1 MAAPSESRLPGGVR
15 EAQREASA
23 ALARSLT
30 LAFHDDPVQR
40 YLFPGERAYQRRG
53 RANFELLVRRTL
65 AIGQVYAAPGEAGA
79 SLWIP
84 PGGDFAEGWQGT
96 LFLVRSLLLLRS
108 DVRRGARLFGRLAQ
122 HHPREPHWYLPVL
135 GTAPEHQGRGFG
147 SALLAPVLAR
157 CDAEGLPAYLE
168 SSKEKNLSF
177 YRRHGFEVTATI
189 RVPDGPE
196 LWPMLRKPRGG

>member
-1 MAAPSESRLPGGVR
+1 VF
-15 EAQREASA
+15 EAGRASAA
-23 ALARSLT
+23 ALARSLL

-40 YLFPGERAYQRRG
+40 YLFPGERAYERRG
-53 RANFELLVRRTL
+53 RANFELIVRRTL
-65 AIGQVYAAPGEAGA
+65 EVGSVYAAPGAAGA

-84 PGGDFAEGWQGT
+84 PSGDLIDGWRGALFAA
-96 LFLVRSLLLLRS
+96 RSLLLLRS
-108 DVRRGARLFGRLAQ
+108 ELRRGLRLFERLAR

-135 GTAPEHQGRGFG
+135 GTAPEHQGRGYG

-168 SSKEKNLSF
+168 SSKQRNLAF
-177 YRRHGFEVTATI
+177 YGRHGFEVTATI
-189 RVPDGPE
+189 RVEDGPE